1 MKNSGRSEVTLE
13 HLATRQ
19 ISMDHLR
26 ERVRVQDLSR
36 YPVRGG
42 PGGTDYRQ
50 R

>member
-1 MKNSGRSEVTLE
+1 MKNPCRSEVTLE

-19 ISMDHLR
+19 ISMDRLR

-36 YPVRGG
+36 YLVRGG
-42 PGGTDYRQ
+42 PGGKTYVQ